1 MAGLRRLTTTL
12 LLLFCLAPLGKPVG
26 MVLCFGADGHV
37 AFEPV
42 HDQADGTA
50 TPDIQ
55 VPLCPQASVPCTD
68 VAFFASDGGGQLIP
82 ASDTCPKLETPV
94 SAPVLL
100 AVPSSTELPAASIL
114 AECSLPGNHP
124 LTTLRS
130 VVLHI

>member
-1 MAGLRRLTTTL
+1 MSGLRRLTTTL

-26 MVLCFGADGHV
+26 MVLCFGANGHV

-50 TPDIQ
+50 APDIQ
-55 VPLCPQASVPCTD
+55 VPLCPQASVPCND
-68 VAFFASDGGGQLIP
+68 VAFFASDGGGQFIP
-82 ASDTCPKLETPV
+82 ASDTCPKLE
-94 SAPVLL
+94 APVFAPVPL
-100 AVPSSTELPAASIL
+100 AAPSSTEPPAPAIL

-124 LTTLRS
+124 LTILRS